1 MNETNENQWINLIE
15 HDGIYVKLDIDYLLT
30 KLDDNQYQITI
41 IDYNHNNTY
50 KFGPFNDKKQAE
62 ELINDYKQKLIDLAN
77 YEKHLEL

>member
-30 KLDDNQYQITI
+30 KSDDNQYQITI

-50 KFGPFNDKKQAE
+50 KFGPFDNKKKAE
-62 ELINDYKQKLIDLAN
+62 ESIDAYKQKLIDLAN

>member
-15 HDGIYVKLDIDYLLT
+15 HDGIYVKLDIDYFMT
-30 KLDDNQYQITI
+30 KSNDDKYQITI

-50 KFGPFNDKKQAE
+50 KFGPFDNKKKAE
-62 ELINDYKQKLIDLAN
+62 ESIDDYKQKLIDLAN